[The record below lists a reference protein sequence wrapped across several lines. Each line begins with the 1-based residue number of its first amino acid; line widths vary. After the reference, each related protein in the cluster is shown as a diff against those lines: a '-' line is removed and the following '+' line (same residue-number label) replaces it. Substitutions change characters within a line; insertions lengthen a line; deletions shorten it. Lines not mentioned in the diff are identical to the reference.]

1 MFHPDSFELHSTTR
15 QTINPAPRASVLSGL
30 LDPYAFVETNEV
42 YVRPRRA
49 LWELTDTAILFRRYL
64 EAGRMINVYD
74 WYEAFAM
81 ALETQR
87 RRLRARNAEA
97 DAERAAQNNKAKANG
112 KGKAKALVEDPE
124 NEEDE
129 DAEERWRM
137 HVQARFIRALHEL
150 DYLGFVKHTGRKA
163 DHIVRTVYD
172 GAD

>member
-1 MFHPDSFELHSTTR
+1 M
-15 QTINPAPRASVLSGL
+15 
-30 LDPYAFVETNEV
+30 ETNEV

-49 LWELTDTAILFRRYL
+49 LWEMPDTSILFRRYL
-64 EAGRMINVYD
+64 DAGRMVNVYD

-87 RRLRARNAEA
+87 RRLKASLAEGDA
-97 DAERAAQNNKAKANG
+97 DRISQEGETKTNG
-112 KGKAKALVEDPE
+112 KGKGRAPMEEP
-124 NEEDE
+124 EEDE
-129 DAEERWRM
+129 DEDTEEKWKM
-137 HVQARFIRALHEL
+137 HVQARFMRALHEL